1 MAFIPDR
8 LVVLYSTHRPKFPW
22 EKIGGGKTFNSTPA
36 GIYDLRVYIYIE
48 DNLLNTHHIRWCG
61 CRIWVKIANPYP
73 VPEDPFTVHIYRS
86 QEYQERRFRI
96 VLSRLSIAYINSD

>member
-1 MAFIPDR
+1 MWLAGKEQTAIVAFIPDR

-22 EKIGGGKTFNSTPA
+22 EKIGGGKIYNITPA

-61 CRIWVKIANPYP
+61 CRIWVKIADPYP
-73 VPEDPFTVHIYRS
+73 VPKGPFTYS
-86 QEYQERRFRI
+86 PFPRI
-96 VLSRLSIAYINSD
+96 SGTAI